1 MVSVIVSTFMCCRN
15 YPKQG
20 LSHSEGNN
28 GQCWLSGNRC
38 LPGMNRMKLLKQI
51 AAGLLISSGLVFS
64 MGAWAEGPEDVIL
77 KKLKSAGPDIPV
89 TEIRESVVSGFYEVE
104 LASGEILYASG
115 DGSYLFTGDLYQI
128 ESQGFKNITEERRM
142 SARADQMASLDE
154 NKMVVF
160 PAEGEE
166 KGQITVFTD
175 IDCAYCRKLHQEVP
189 ELNKM
194 GIAVRYLGFPRA
206 GIGSASYY
214 TLVSTWC
221 AENQLDAMTKAK
233 RGEAIEDTRCENP
246 VAEQYRLGQKLG
258 VQGTP
263 AIFLDDGRLL
273 PGYMPAARI
282 AEALKI

>member
-1 MVSVIVSTFMCCRN
+1 MKKITGYMC
-15 YPKQG
+15 
-20 LSHSEGNN
+20 
-28 GQCWLSGNRC
+28 
-38 LPGMNRMKLLKQI
+38 
-51 AAGLLISSGLVFS
+51 GLLLLTNAMLSAQVLAAS
-64 MGAWAEGPEDVIL
+64 AEDNIL
-77 KKLKSAGPDIPV
+77 QKLQAASPGIPV
-89 TEIRESVVSGFYEVE
+89 AEIRSSALEGFYEVE
-104 LASGEILYASG
+104 LTSGEILYSSS
-115 DGSYLFTGDLYQI
+115 DGGYLFTGDLYQVAAK
-128 ESQGFKNITEERRM
+128 GFKNITEERRM
-142 SARADQMASLDE
+142 TARSEQISGLDE
-154 NKMVVF
+154 QQMVVF

-206 GIGSASYY
+206 GIGSGSYY
-214 TLVSTWC
+214 TMVSAWC

-233 RGEAIEDTRCENP
+233 QGVSIEDKRCANP
-246 VAEQYRLGQKLG
+246 IAEQYKLGQKLG

-282 AEALKI
+282 SAALGI